1 MDSNDDANHQHDHS
15 HDDDHESEEG
25 ARAFLEA
32 LDAARGGLRS
42 LVGRVIETLD
52 EGVLYV
58 PLAEDIPDVPE
69 GQEETLDELSFRPHM
84 LLDTDEK
91 AFAVAFTDL
100 DLAEPVQEA
109 LEWKT
114 DGGDLKFVRLP
125 ARVVLEMALEDLDG
139 VEVMGLAIN
148 PSTDQELVLS
158 RDEAGS
164 IVQGQAIPLVGYV
177 EELPETEEEELMVVP
192 GADPPDPRLLA
203 ALDAAKAKIHDLVS
217 YRVDTTF
224 HPERDR
230 EPHLTITLYLARP
243 DSERGIIAEQVMD
256 LIDPLL
262 PPPGYADIVFRD
274 APN

>member
-1 MDSNDDANHQHDHS
+1 MDSSDDSNHAHEHE
-15 HDDDHESEEG
+15 HESDEG

-42 LVGRVIETLD
+42 LVSRVIETLED
-52 EGVLYV
+52 GVLFV

-69 GQEETLDELSFRPHM
+69 GQEETLEELSFRPHM
-84 LLDTDEK
+84 LLDTEER

-100 DLAEPVQEA
+100 DLVEPVQEA
-109 LEWKT
+109 LEWTT

-125 ARVVLEMALEDLDG
+125 ARVVFEMALENIDG
-139 VEVMGLAIN
+139 VEIVGLAIN

-164 IVQGQAIPLVGYV
+164 ITQGQAIPLVGYV
-177 EELPETEEEELMVVP
+177 EELPEADEEELMVVP

-203 ALDAAKAKIHDLVS
+203 VLDGAKSQIHDLVS

-230 EPHLTITLYLARP
+230 EPHLTITLFLARP
-243 DSERGIIAEQVMD
+243 DSERGAIAEQVMD
-256 LIDPLL
+256 LVDPLL

>member
-1 MDSNDDANHQHDHS
+1 MDSNDDSNHHHDH
-15 HDDDHESEEG
+15 HHDHEEESDEG

-32 LDAARGGLRS
+32 LDAARSGLRS
-42 LVGRVIETLD
+42 LVGRVIETMD
-52 EGVLYV
+52 DGVLYV
-58 PLAEDIPDVPE
+58 PLAEDIPDVAE
-69 GQEETLDELSFRPHM
+69 GEEEALEELSFRPHM
-84 LLDTDEK
+84 LLDTEEK

-100 DLAEPVQEA
+100 ELVEPVQEA

-125 ARVVLEMALEDLDG
+125 ARVVFDMALENLDG
-139 VEVMGLAIN
+139 VEVVGLAIN
-148 PSTDQELVLS
+148 PSTDQELVLT
-158 RDEAGS
+158 REEANC
-164 IVQGQAIPLVGYV
+164 IAQGQAIPLVGYV
-177 EELPETEEEELMVVP
+177 EELPETEDEELMIVE
-192 GADPPDPRLLA
+192 GAEPPDPGLLA
-203 ALDAAKAKIHDLVS
+203 ALDGAKAQIHDLVS

-243 DSERGIIAEQVMD
+243 DSERGAIAEQVMD
-256 LIDPLL
+256 LVDPLL